1 MTAPR
6 TDPFEQNFPEVRV
19 HIGARARR
27 CLGLTHAGA
36 VGAVRCGGGQGVES
50 YLEYGAAFALAFSRR
65 GTMLAA
71 GRADGHCIVWD
82 FDTRSVARGRAPGP
96 AASWATARPAHTRG
110 PQPRTRA

>member
-71 GRADGHCIVWD
+71 GRADGD
-82 FDTRSVARGRAPGP
+82 ALS
-96 AASWATARPAHTRG
+96 RPEERIADDGVVNLRFKG
-110 PQPRTRA
+110 VEEALL